1 MKDLLFCPSPF
12 NLRSDTSCPITSL
25 ILLTALSTRRRSLD
39 ADDSGSTVSELEGTL
54 LNDAA
59 TLSLTSCSS
68 AFETSG
74 LLLWPVFRLLG
85 VLGPS
90 LRGVC
95 GCGLSPRVG
104 GRGGGEGGAAQVLLH
119 GRCGCAGVER
129 VRKLGGA
136 PGGGDKVAEG
146 GGGKVRQGSSWCG
159 RGGRAGPQG
168 WPVRIRRWIPQETL
182 AKQVTAICGGEKA
195 DVGLCT
201 PESAQ
206 SFSSFRKSLHCTPF
220 SIDAAQSSEAS
231 GPAAGHLPRRPAR
244 APPHAAHGP
253 PHHSMDSA
261 RRCDRLHPNRGGG
274 ARPRMGHPLHCATVR
289 RRAHRARPAA
299 AACHRLYHRLP
310 LRLHSPHSDGPGGP
324 GHGPRPQGSHR
335 HRPRLPA
342 FRDPVA
348 DTHQADE
355 ERIRAE
361 LANGDLVVCPEGT
374 TCREPFL
381 PRISALFAE
390 LTDRIVP
397 ATMNYRVG
405 LFHATTARGW
415 KATDPIF
422 FIINP
427 RPIYEASFL
436 NQLPFEATCSAGKSP
451 HDVANYVQR
460 ILAAS
465 LGLECTNFTRRD
477 KYRMLAGNDGTV
489 NFKLA
494 TAPMERMKEVPGFLR
509 CTR

>member
-25 ILLTALSTRRRSLD
+25 ILLTALRTRRRSLD

-74 LLLWPVFRLLG
+74 LLLWPVLRLLG

-104 GRGGGEGGAAQVLLH
+104 GRGGGEGGAAQVLLD

-261 RRCDRLHPNRGGG
+261 RRCDRLHPNRGGC

-289 RRAHRARPAA
+289 RRAHRARPPVTGSTIGFLFV
-299 AACHRLYHRLP
+299 CTHRTLM
-310 LRLHSPHSDGPGGP
+310 
-324 GHGPRPQGSHR
+324 
-335 HRPRLPA
+335 
-342 FRDPVA
+342 DPVVLA
-348 DTHQADE
+348 TVLDRKVPT
-355 ERIRAE
+355 RIRAE

-397 ATMNYRVG
+397 VTMNYRVG

-427 RPIYEASFL
+427 RLIYEASFL
-436 NQLPFEATCSAGKSP
+436 NQLPLEATCSAGKSP

-494 TAPMERMKEVPGFLR
+494 TPPMERMKEVPGFLR